1 MKKVIY
7 NIYNLYIE
15 LCCAYCLFKNMHN
28 GHKVI
33 PIEDEETLKKENIN
47 IKDYIKEFDESAKN
61 VITIKDKIE
70 NEIKKINELYEKMEL
85 ETTESFKLKHDKL
98 KEEEKVMKDKL
109 DNEVTTIKSKKNIYL

>member
-15 LCCAYCLFKNMHN
+15 LYCIYWFYENLHN
-28 GHKVI
+28 NNKII
-33 PIEDEETLKKENIN
+33 PIKDEETLKKENIN

-70 NEIKKINELYEKMEL
+70 NENKKINELYEKMEL

-98 KEEEKVMKDKL
+98 KEEEKEMK
-109 DNEVTTIKSKKNIYL
+109 EQIR